1 MPTKIYQCNVKN
13 FTTFLLVNGKT
24 RCVRFLS
31 VSDNS
36 SCSEYITNNAAEQ
49 SALEASSNFG
59 VRYKLVR
66 TIDDTV
72 APASATPNGDDVEPA
87 QTPAKEYP
95 NVKNIQEAVEVLHE
109 EYGVAEE
116 SINKKIDVLRE
127 AAKLNIAFPNLK
139 K

>member
-72 APASATPNGDDVEPA
+72 APASATPNGDDAEPA

>member
-1 MPTKIYQCNVKN
+1 MLTKIYQCNVKN

-66 TIDDTV
+66 TIDDT
-72 APASATPNGDDVEPA
+72 AAQISATPNGDDVEPA